1 MMNTPL
7 ILITEHTYPQKVKST
22 YQTTIMGIETSLGT
36 TSRGW
41 LILNQETR
49 NHVLYILVM

>member
-22 YQTTIMGIETSLGT
+22 YQTIMGIETSLET